1 LTGINLTKGGAAAGN
16 HAIAQRKRIPPDR
29 LGAWTL
35 FGATISLCMLGG
47 VGAWAATTAI
57 DGAVV
62 ASAKV
67 VVETNRKTVQH
78 FEGGI
83 VRTILVRDGDHV
95 RQGQV
100 LVKLDTTRDRSEL
113 VALQDRLVD
122 LTARR
127 ARLLAELKEAEHID
141 WPDTVLFRAQEPRV
155 AAVIDA
161 QQRLFRSRHAA
172 REAEATLL
180 KKRAAALDA
189 RIDGL
194 ANQANSMRQE
204 LALTTKENDL
214 LKPLLE
220 KTLVRMPRI
229 LEVRRKIA
237 RLRSQLAA
245 SAGEQLSLQ
254 AQIEETHAEAAEN
267 RARFRESAA
276 SRLIEVQAEIAE
288 LEERRSALR
297 DRLNRRDVKAPQSG
311 RVFNLAVHSE
321 GAVVASGDP
330 LMEIVP
336 VNDDLVLRARVPA
349 TDVERVLPGLAATVR
364 LIAFNRNTTPELV
377 GTVETVAADALLDEQ
392 SDGAF
397 YTATVRLGAEQ
408 LARLDGQSLT
418 PGMPAEVLIRT
429 GERLVA
435 SYLMRPL
442 VDSYARTFR
451 DE

>member
-1 LTGINLTKGGAAAGN
+1 
-16 HAIAQRKRIPPDR
+16 
-29 LGAWTL
+29 
-35 FGATISLCMLGG
+35 
-47 VGAWAATTAI
+47 
-57 DGAVV
+57 
-62 ASAKV
+62 
-67 VVETNRKTVQH
+67 
-78 FEGGI
+78 
-83 VRTILVRDGDHV
+83 
-95 RQGQV
+95 
-100 LVKLDTTRDRSEL
+100 
-113 VALQDRLVD
+113 
-122 LTARR
+122 
-127 ARLLAELKEAEHID
+127 
-141 WPDTVLFRAQEPRV
+141 
-155 AAVIDA
+155 
-161 QQRLFRSRHAA
+161 
-172 REAEATLL
+172 
-180 KKRAAALDA
+180 
-189 RIDGL
+189 
-194 ANQANSMRQE
+194 
-204 LALTTKENDL
+204 
-214 LKPLLE
+214 
-220 KTLVRMPRI
+220 VRMPRI